1 MQHGLDDESE
11 EGLTMTFQ
19 FDLVTEP
26 WIPCVRQDGTKVFL
40 GLLDTL
46 LTAHD
51 LREIHD
57 ESPTITVSL
66 HRLLLA
72 VLHHVFGPRDTKAW
86 AQLWNG
92 GAGPFAPAP
101 LRAYFADPARAGR
114 FDLFHEQHPFLQCV
128 DLPFSQQVSNK
139 GKPAV
144 KEYLSTIALLMP
156 DRASG
161 NNGTLFDHS
170 SDDLPQPVT
179 PAHAARLVLSIQQ
192 FALGGRITF
201 LDSKDGSAM
210 AGLLCKGAVL
220 LLEGE
225 NLFQT
230 LMLNLVRYSPDAGQ
244 PFECSAKGDRPAWD
258 RPPIGLPSVRRP
270 DGYLDWLTWQARRI
284 RLQPERTEAGTLQV
298 RHVVMMRGDELPDS
312 LNRQQFE
319 TMVAFRTL
327 PKAKTAKDAWTPICF
342 LESQSLWRQSL
353 LLFQAVVG
361 QATPPRILN
370 WIAELKRAGVLTRA
384 RMYPLTARGLITNQ
398 AKCQQWRH
406 ERLAV
411 SVALLERSDLQ
422 AVLREAADVARLAG
436 SVIRSC
442 TERFFEQLLFPG
454 RRDLPQKSKE
464 QVAGLA
470 AGLEAARNYWAR
482 LETAYEELLTRIDGL
497 PASDSADWETAR
509 IQVLQW
515 WVDMVR
521 QLAKHSFEMALDIN
535 TTSARGL
542 QAQVYAE
549 RMFTRRLYRLGA
561 DLFRA
566 TATAN

>member
-1 MQHGLDDESE
+1 
-11 EGLTMTFQ
+11 
-19 FDLVTEP
+19 
-26 WIPCVRQDGTKVFL
+26 
-40 GLLDTL
+40 
-46 LTAHD
+46 
-51 LREIHD
+51 
-57 ESPTITVSL
+57 
-66 HRLLLA
+66 
-72 VLHHVFGPRDTKAW
+72 
-86 AQLWNG
+86 
-92 GAGPFAPAP
+92 
-101 LRAYFADPARAGR
+101 
-114 FDLFHEQHPFLQCV
+114 
-128 DLPFSQQVSNK
+128 
-139 GKPAV
+139 
-144 KEYLSTIALLMP
+144 
-156 DRASG
+156 
-161 NNGTLFDHS
+161 
-170 SDDLPQPVT
+170 
-179 PAHAARLVLSIQQ
+179 
-192 FALGGRITF
+192 
-201 LDSKDGSAM
+201 
-210 AGLLCKGAVL
+210 
-220 LLEGE
+220 
-225 NLFQT
+225 
-230 LMLNLVRYSPDAGQ
+230 
-244 PFECSAKGDRPAWD
+244 
-258 RPPIGLPSVRRP
+258 
-270 DGYLDWLTWQARRI
+270 
-284 RLQPERTEAGTLQV
+284 
-298 RHVVMMRGDELPDS
+298 
-312 LNRQQFE
+312 
-319 TMVAFRTL
+319 MVAFRTL